1 MEDQYNFSNRK
12 KENFLFSIK
21 YWSHEECISFL
32 KISNIFENSD
42 NPQIEEVLLAMDFK
56 ELKSHIIS
64 LVQTAP
70 SIEFLIE

>member
-1 MEDQYNFSNRK
+1 DQYNFSNRK
-12 KENFLFSIK
+12 KEKFLFSIK

-32 KISNIFENSD
+32 KMSNIFQNSQD
-42 NPQIEEVLLAMDFK
+42 PRIEEVLLSMDFK

-70 SIEFLIE
+70 SIEYLIE